1 MLVTSDERGLP
12 AQAKEVM
19 MWAMLGFLTWHGLP
33 AATGATGATGAA
45 GPRVLGGISPGTGPL
60 RLPPPATRPV
70 RRLRVRSSVLGR
82 PS

>member
-19 MWAMLGFLTWHGLP
+19 MWGMPGFLKGHGLP
-33 AATGATGATGAA
+33 AATGATAATGAA
-45 GPRVLGGISPGTGPL
+45 GPRVLGRISPGSGPL
-60 RLPPPATRPV
+60 RPPSPATRPV